1 MVRDLNLPEKDK
13 KLINSFVEKL
23 LRVAPPSL
31 SAVILFGSLARGNFH
46 KASDIDIL
54 LVYNEENPR
63 KHLQEV
69 AKVISELK
77 PHREIR
83 PVFTNLK
90 DLDPSLLREVLK
102 EGVVLFGKLIL
113 TPDNIGLRPY
123 KVFSYDLSSSSSTV
137 KTRVARLIYGYVS
150 EKKVG
155 EKIKRYE
162 YKGLINRKDCFVLG
176 RGVIA
181 LPLEDAEGFKKFLE
195 INNIKFRTIEVWI

>member
-54 LVYNEENPR
+54 LVYDEENPR

-102 EGVVLFGKLIL
+102 EGIVLFGKLIL

-123 KVFSYDLSSSSSTV
+123 KVFSYDLRSSSSTV

-162 YKGLINRKDCFVLG
+162 YKGPVSYTHLT
-176 RGVIA
+176 
-181 LPLEDAEGFKKFLE
+181 LPTKA
-195 INNIKFRTIEVWI
+195 